1 MNLIRLAHT
10 IPATGKTKDYSMF
23 PPDETF
29 KTDVGLSND
38 PTIDQIGFVG
48 DAIEPEE
55 SVKPCCV
62 TTINVHA
69 RFNPMMVC
77 SECKHII
84 KCFKDEPAYDK
95 YLIFCKSRK
104 RQVAIGRVGEYHTII
119 FKSYDAFR

>member
-1 MNLIRLAHT
+1 
-10 IPATGKTKDYSMF
+10 MF

-29 KTDVGLSND
+29 TDHD
-38 PTIDQIGFVG
+38 GFNH
-48 DAIEPEE
+48 E
-55 SVKPCCV
+55 SVGAASEIVEPIEGVRPCCV
-62 TTINVHA
+62 ETINVHA

-84 KCFKDEPAYDK
+84 KCFKDEPAYSK

-104 RQVAIGRVGEYHTII
+104 RQVAIGRVNEYHTII

>member
-1 MNLIRLAHT
+1 M
-10 IPATGKTKDYSMF
+10 S
-23 PPDETF
+23 PPDDIYKASEPN
-29 KTDVGLSND
+29 SND
-38 PTIDQIGFVG
+38 LTLEGLDFSCDVV
-48 DAIEPEE
+48 EPEE
-55 SVKPCCV
+55 SVKACCV

-84 KCFKDEPAYDK
+84 KCFLDKPAYDK

-104 RQVAIGRVGEYHTII
+104 RQVAIGRVGDYHTII

>member
-1 MNLIRLAHT
+1 
-10 IPATGKTKDYSMF
+10 MF
-23 PPDETF
+23 PPDDIF
-29 KTDVGLSND
+29 KAQGGISIDPAIEQVGFASEAL
-38 PTIDQIGFVG
+38 
-48 DAIEPEE
+48 EPEE
-55 SVKPCCV
+55 MVKQCCV

-84 KCFKDEPAYDK
+84 KCFKDEAAYDK

-104 RQVAIGRVGEYHTII
+104 RKVAIGRVGEYHTII